1 MKSTLHTDKTL
12 CGSDTYLSYFPRIRC
27 HADMKA
33 VLLLLPP
40 WSAVFVNVV
49 VVGSV
54 RGIVM
59 VCHDL
64 ANNNRV
70 VLLMNLKLQSI
81 IDPRLT

>member
-40 WSAVFVNVV
+40 WSAVFANVV
-49 VVGSV
+49 VVGSSV
-54 RGIVM
+54 E
-59 VCHDL
+59 L
-64 ANNNRV
+64 
-70 VLLMNLKLQSI
+70 
-81 IDPRLT
+81 